1 MIKITKN
8 PIGAGRNNARIS
20 LDQIKKEISQFSD
33 ANFGDGQKDIAS
45 YLFAIG
51 AHPYTITNV
60 ISHMKENQK

>member
-20 LDQIKKEISQFSD
+20 LDQIKKEIDQFSPPPSNENED
-33 ANFGDGQKDIAS
+33 VAS

-51 AHPYTITNV
+51 AHPYTIVNV